1 MARKKTPEP
10 PAEPPFDPRQ
20 ERRELLDLAVESIHA
35 ADPASR
41 GPLLREARALV
52 AELAADPA
60 TPKQEQE
67 EAKANGLVDFQSR
80 LAAKQ
85 SSAAAS
91 SRGRAAR

>member
-1 MARKKTPEP
+1 MARKKTPES
-10 PAEPPFDPRQ
+10 PAESPFDPRR

-35 ADPASR
+35 ADPAAR

-60 TPKQEQE
+60 TPKPE
-67 EAKANGLVDFQSR
+67 EVKPSGLVDFQSR

-85 SSAAAS
+85 SGSAAAS
-91 SRGRAAR
+91 RARKAR